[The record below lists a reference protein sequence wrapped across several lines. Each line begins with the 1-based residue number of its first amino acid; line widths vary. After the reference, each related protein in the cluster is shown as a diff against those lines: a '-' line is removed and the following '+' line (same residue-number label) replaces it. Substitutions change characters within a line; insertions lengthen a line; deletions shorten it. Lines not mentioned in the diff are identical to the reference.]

1 MAVKIQPTKKVPAKK
16 IAVASV
22 QKNKSISFDEEGN
35 VIDEQETVKKSV
47 KTPVV
52 KKTVEKKTI
61 TSKEKRETAHGTS
74 VAMLIGQNH
83 TDAEIVDTIGKKFG
97 EDVAAK
103 YKKWLP
109 INRCDINAGRIGA
122 KAAEAAGVNLP
133 IVRLVR
139 VSGKLVPAESIP
151 KEEKKPAAKKIVL
164 PAVKAP
170 AKKIA
175 VKKATKK

>member
-1 MAVKIQPTKKVPAKK
+1 MATKIQPTKKVPAKK
-16 IAVASV
+16 IVVASV

-35 VIDEQETVKKSV
+35 VIDEQETVTKSV

-61 TSKEKRETAHGTS
+61 TPKEKRETAHGTS

-83 TDAEIVDTIGKKFG
+83 TDVEIVDAIGKKFG

-103 YKKWLP
+103 YKKWVP

-122 KAAEAAGVNLP
+122 KAVEAAGVNLP

-151 KEEKKPAAKKIVL
+151 KSTAKKIVL

-175 VKKATKK
+175 AKKAIKK